1 MNPGVYTRPA
11 KPMRLEVR
19 RRRDFE
25 EIAKREAPPIVAVDK
40 ATECHVTPPDVAAR
54 MVDYLGIL
62 GEGRTLEPSAGTGAL
77 SRALIEAG
85 HDRGRLLQ
93 VERHHALA
101 ALLDPYGEV
110 IRRCFLEYAEE
121 TRDRFA
127 RVVMN
132 PPFRPVRQ
140 HIAAARRL
148 LEPGGVLVALVPVTF
163 EAEGAETLE
172 RLGPDTFAAAKVR
185 TKLIEIEGK

>member
-1 MNPGVYTRPA
+1 MNPAVYTRPA

-19 RRRDFE
+19 RRRDFAPIE
-25 EIAKREAPPIVAVDK
+25 KREAPPVVAVDK
-40 ATECHVTPPDVAAR
+40 ATECHVTPQDVARR
-54 MVDYLGIL
+54 MVEYLGEL
-62 GEGRTLEPSAGTGAL
+62 GTGRTLEPSAGTGAL

-85 HDRGRLLQ
+85 QPRETLLQ

-110 IRRCFLEYAEE
+110 MQRCFLEYAEE
-121 TRDRFA
+121 TSDRFA

-148 LEPGGVLVALVPVTF
+148 LEPGGCLVALVPVTF
-163 EAEGAETLE
+163 ETEGAETLE
-172 RLGPDTFAAAKVR
+172 TLGPDTFAAAKVH
-185 TKLIEIEGK
+185 TKIIYEEA